1 MEANSSKFCL
11 NNNNNNNNQDDIYSA
26 VYKYTAPAT
35 CESSHR
41 IIWTTVGQRQVAA
54 NSYAKLQ
61 IESA

>member
-35 CESSHR
+35 CESSLWNHLDNSR
-41 IIWTTVGQRQVAA
+41 SAPGSRQLVR
-54 NSYAKLQ
+54 
-61 IESA
+61 